1 MIKKQL
7 PYDFISFP
15 KTYQYPYDI
24 SELPK
29 HNTIQGLSGRID
41 YEVKPYTDLAMDFR
55 KINKNYYQ
63 ISGSSIRGRV
73 RSNLEILSAS
83 YPTFINDVELSYR
96 TIQDKKNYLDKLKG
110 YGDGNI
116 ESNIHVGFLRKEGKK
131 FVIYPAE
138 MIGRKNFKSI
148 KEDELWDKI
157 LDEKVKLLFKVD
169 GKNEKNKK
177 EIIKIR
183 KKINELTETINRI
196 KKEQS
201 DSKDKENYKKIA
213 EQRDKVFK
221 REANFTRWFN
231 FKNNDS
237 NENAIEKNIKKIESE
252 LEQINTYE
260 LDVKF
265 FHKAYLERLKCKAKL
280 YLEYLKL
287 SKYCKNPNFEP
298 YQSEVLYRIAG
309 NGSIEMK
316 DIKLKQN
323 EDGFQK
329 GYLYNSTD
337 ASSKR
342 GHYLIGACCETNPIE
357 ISEDIIFSYNNQ
369 LKRFE
374 VSPRKGSSINKK
386 DYKEKIKPFYDIFD
400 NFDNLKPQKTKKS
413 KEALEEVWEGAIV
426 FYRYGDK
433 EKNEKLQISRTPY
446 MRIAYEKQIKDIIRG
461 DAKLKTDENNIRV
474 DYSRSLF
481 GFVNNDFWNEYDSD
495 VLDKIKSYKSRLRF
509 SGLNIET
516 KTENIKIED
525 FVLLSPS
532 PSACGMYINQTEY
545 SSKLKTYEDKDVQ
558 LNGYKYYKILEEV
571 VFANSSKSNDEV
583 NKCRSKKQVI
593 KKENIRN
600 MNGSIYFNN
609 LSKLELGLLIL
620 SLDINQ
626 INRHGWVDLSKNIEP
641 FYDMIGGAK
650 PYGYGCVQFKINDII
665 IDNLEPSLSDFNKIE
680 TWTKEPIKLNASDE
694 IVDSCIGEYLV
705 NDFVDDIIYPYI
717 VSKQKVKS
725 KNIINWEILPKEI
738 EKYSNKNNS
747 VGYSKEWILEKI
759 LSSKDKYK
767 IINRE
772 SIESFLEM
780 KNKNV

>member
-63 ISGSSIRGRV
+63 VSGSSIRGRV

-169 GKNEKNKK
+169 GEHKK
-177 EIIKIR
+177 KVIDLR
-183 KKINELTETINRI
+183 KEINELTAKINGI
-196 KKEQS
+196 KKVQS
-201 DSKDKENYKKIA
+201 ESNDKENYKKIA
-213 EQRDKVFK
+213 EKRDKIFK
-221 REANFTRWFN
+221 DKVNFTMWF
-231 FKNNDS
+231 KKEDKDS
-237 NENAIEKNIKKIESE
+237 NEDTIEKNIKKNIKKIEID
-252 LEQINTYE
+252 LKRIDTYE
-260 LDVKF
+260 LDIKS
-265 FHKAYLERLKCKAKL
+265 FHEYYLKRLELKAKL
-280 YLEYLKL
+280 YFEYLKL
-287 SKYCKNPNFEP
+287 SNGYEKKYYKNPNFEP
-298 YQSEVLYRIAG
+298 YQADVLYRIAG

-323 EDGFQK
+323 EDDFQL

-342 GHYLIGACCETNPIE
+342 GHYLIGACCETDPIE
-357 ISEDIIFSYNNQ
+357 VSEDIIFSYNNQ

-400 NFDNLKPQKTKKS
+400 NFDNLNPKKTKKLE
-413 KEALEEVWEGAIV
+413 EALEEVWEGAIV

-516 KTENIKIED
+516 NTENIKIED

-571 VFANSSKSNDEV
+571 VFANSSKCNDEV

-593 KKENIRN
+593 KKENIRK

-680 TWTKEPIKLNASDE
+680 TWTKEPIKIDALDE
-694 IVDSCIGEYLV
+694 VVDSCIGEYLV

-725 KNIINWEILPKEI
+725 KDIINWEILPSKT
-738 EKYSNKNNS
+738 K
-747 VGYSKEWILEKI
+747 VGYDKSWILEKT
-759 LSSKDKYK
+759 LSPKDNHK
-767 IINRE
+767 IINRK